1 MAYYFDYMAA
11 TPIDPAVKKTML
23 ECMNNPV
30 LFANTSATHSAGREA
45 KHYLHQATQT
55 MLNQI
60 NAADNDKLI
69 FTSGATEATNLAL
82 IGSAQQYIRNGKHI
96 IATTIEHHAT
106 LSTLTAL
113 KKQGYAVSL
122 VAPNAQGIITI
133 DSIRQVIQPDTILL
147 SIGHINNEIGVI
159 QDIHNIGQL
168 CQQHGIMLHID
179 AAQSIGKLSFDL
191 QSTNA
196 DFVSFSAHKCYG
208 PKGIGCLYVRHN
220 RKLQPILHGG
230 NQQHTLRPGTVP
242 LMLILAMVKAW
253 EIAEDKYKQDT
264 KRITKFHDLI
274 CRTLHPDTSLHGHP
288 TQRVAHNI
296 MISLPD
302 RIPVD
307 DVSKLRDIFNISS
320 SAACTQHIQSHVLN
334 ALGVSPNQQMR
345 AMRISLGR
353 WSKESHCK
361 ELIKAINQ
369 LCNN

>member
-1 MAYYFDYMAA
+1 MVYYFDYMAA

-23 ECMNNPV
+23 TCMNNPV

-45 KHYLHQATQT
+45 KHYLHQATQA
-55 MLNQI
+55 MLKQI
-60 NAADNDKLI
+60 NASDNDKLI

-82 IGSAQQYIRNGKHI
+82 VGSAQQYMRNGKHI

-113 KKQGYAVSL
+113 KKQGFKISL
-122 VAPNAQGIITI
+122 VAPNAQGIITT
-133 DSIRQVIQPDTILL
+133 DSIKEAIQPDTILI
-147 SIGHINNEIGVI
+147 SIGHVNNEIGVI
-159 QDIHNIGQL
+159 QDIRSIRQL
-168 CQQHGIMLHID
+168 CQQHGIMFHVD
-179 AAQSIGKLSFDL
+179 AAQTIGKLTFDL
-191 QSTNA
+191 QETSA
-196 DFVSFSAHKCYG
+196 DFISFSAHKCYG
-208 PKGIGCLYVRHN
+208 PKGIGCLYVHHN

-264 KRITKFHDLI
+264 KRIAKLHDFI
-274 CRTLHPDTSLHGHP
+274 CRTLHPDTTLHGHP

-302 RIPVD
+302 RIPLD
-307 DVSKLRDIFNISS
+307 DISKLRDTYNISS

-334 ALGVSPNQQMR
+334 ALRVTPSQQMR

-353 WSKESHCK
+353 WSKKSDCAD
-361 ELIKAINQ
+361 LVSAINQ
-369 LCNN
+369 LCDS